1 MSQTTVCPGGGFPSA
16 SVSGST
22 RDLTLI
28 AQGPPS
34 ATPPLQQRLRALPNS
49 GGKVAVRDS
58 SGNTLV
64 TTSRAR
70 QVLRDGQWRNEGVVA
85 ERMSA
90 YRATALTGNAQPDP
104 NGYGYLSAERGKMRV
119 ITGPNGRVITDF
131 AQARTRASE
140 MIRRGRL
147 TMTSDAEAQ
156 TAEEAR
162 LRRSSSP
169 RVADTT
175 RGAKLR
181 IATRPTRNVSGQPH
195 RTFLP
200 IPTSFAT
207 ARSRQLRPTR
217 QPRVSGLAPEL
228 LRHPAMNA
236 KHRGVPV

>member
-1 MSQTTVCPGGGFPSA
+1 MSQTTVSPLGGFPSA

-22 RDLTLI
+22 PDLTLI

-34 ATPPLQQRLRALPNS
+34 ATPPLQQRLRALPNG

-64 TTSRAR
+64 TTSRVR
-70 QVLRDGQWRNEGVVA
+70 QVLRDGQWRNEGLVA

-104 NGYGYLSAERGKMRV
+104 NGYGYFRAERGKMRV

-162 LRRSSSP
+162 LRRSRSS
-169 RVADTT
+169 RVANTT

-181 IATRPTRNVSGQPH
+181 IATRPTRSVNGQPR

-207 ARSRQLRPTR
+207 ARSGQLRPTR
-217 QPRVSGLAPEL
+217 RPVSVVWRLNCCVIP
-228 LRHPAMNA
+228 P
-236 KHRGVPV
+236 

>member
-1 MSQTTVCPGGGFPSA
+1 MSQTTVSPLGGFPSA

-22 RDLTLI
+22 PDLTLI

-34 ATPPLQQRLRALPNS
+34 ATPPLQQRLRALPNG

-64 TTSRAR
+64 TTSRVR
-70 QVLRDGQWRNEGVVA
+70 QVLRDGQSRNEGLVA

-104 NGYGYLSAERGKMRV
+104 NGYGYFRAERGKMRV

-140 MIRRGRL
+140 MICRGRL

-162 LRRSSSP
+162 LRRSSSS
-169 RVADTT
+169 RVANTR

-181 IATRPTRNVSGQPH
+181 IATRPTRSVSGQP
-195 RTFLP
+195 RRKFLP

-217 QPRVSGLAPEL
+217 RPVS
-228 LRHPAMNA
+228 
-236 KHRGVPV
+236 VV